1 MRWLL
6 LLLLMICLAACAQGS
21 GIFAAGVWQS
31 GGLQH
36 QHIRALAVDPNN
48 PQNIYA
54 GDAQDGLFVSAD
66 AGIHWTQH
74 STGLHLPTTIRA
86 LGFDDPGKKLYAATD
101 SGVFMSAD
109 AAQHWVQ
116 LRGLP
121 VD

>member
-86 LGFDDPGKKLYAATD
+86 LGFDARGARPLRPGWRRCDLV
-101 SGVFMSAD
+101 S
-109 AAQHWVQ
+109 
-116 LRGLP
+116 R
-121 VD
+121 